1 MITVGKILDAQ
12 LAEDVLEANE
22 VDGVVLGR
30 ALLAD
35 PDFVEKAEEKR
46 YDEIAPCAGCGV
58 GCVGERD
65 AKNVRHLA

>member
-1 MITVGKILDAQ
+1 MDAQ

-58 GCVGERD
+58 GCVGEQTKRRP
-65 AKNVRHLA
+65 ASCVII